1 MPITIGTAATSQGL
15 DYNVDIVMCIDA
27 TGSMAPII
35 AEVKKNA
42 LSFHEKF
49 INAMNAEGKTVQKL
63 RIKVITFRDFKVDTQ
78 PMVESRFF
86 DLGAGEEADFARFV
100 EAIEAIGGGD
110 LPESS
115 LEALALAI
123 KSDWV
128 KTGAVRRH
136 VIMMYTDASAAPLGE
151 GAGSPGYPADMPS
164 SLAEL
169 GDLWE
174 SQEME
179 ARAKRLLIFA
189 PDAEPWSDIGL
200 WTQSFHT
207 PSKAGAGCEETDID
221 TCIRLLVKSI

>member
-42 LSFHEKF
+42 LSFYEKF
-49 INAMNAEGKTVQKL
+49 FNAMNAEGKTVQKL

-123 KSDWV
+123 KSDWGGTRRPV
-128 KTGAVRRH
+128 GITRNGGAR
-136 VIMMYTDASAAPLGE
+136 
-151 GAGSPGYPADMPS
+151 
-164 SLAEL
+164 
-169 GDLWE
+169 
-174 SQEME
+174 
-179 ARAKRLLIFA
+179 
-189 PDAEPWSDIGL
+189 
-200 WTQSFHT
+200 
-207 PSKAGAGCEETDID
+207 
-221 TCIRLLVKSI
+221 